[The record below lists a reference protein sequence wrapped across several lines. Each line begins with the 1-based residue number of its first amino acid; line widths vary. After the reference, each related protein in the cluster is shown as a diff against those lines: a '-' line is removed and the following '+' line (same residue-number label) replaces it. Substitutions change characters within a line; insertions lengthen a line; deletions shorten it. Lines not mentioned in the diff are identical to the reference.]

1 MTIVTK
7 PNTKPSTEKKAEK
20 TLGKPLVA
28 NETPGGEYVDHTV
41 LDPNNDDVEAWLS
54 SSARRRVST
63 ATTICVFIT
72 ALLVMSVGI
81 IGGVYLYRQ
90 FSHNQMTRFRGW
102 CGIPYERD
110 ALQLIPERFPVDSN
124 AKAFLQTPQD
134 ASIPREDGELAD
146 AEYID
151 LAEEIYEVE
160 TESEP
165 EPVLDSEPVLEK
177 NPESSETRSDTPY
190 MGYPEMNLFKEEFEL
205 DLDDESFEQIHVP
218 DFGFG
223 RQGRFIHDFKANKTG
238 IIDLTSK
245 RCFVMPLDRNHVLPP
260 RTVFDLVKKMWMG
273 YYNIDTEVVRETM
286 RVVYPPVEDYDSLG
300 MYIAKDCIN
309 FPTYRLERV
318 YTPELRKR
326 SVDAQNQEQIQL
338 VEFAGKKIIQYVISD
353 LHEDTQQ

>member
-1 MTIVTK
+1 MSFLSYSFSPLPSFPLALCPLTLALTLRSLLLTF
-7 PNTKPSTEKKAEK
+7 PLSLSLSTSLFPSPTPSTLLPS
-20 TLGKPLVA
+20 TYCPL
-28 NETPGGEYVDHTV
+28 
-41 LDPNNDDVEAWLS
+41 LS
-54 SSARRRVST
+54 SP
-63 ATTICVFIT
+63 
-72 ALLVMSVGI
+72 
-81 IGGVYLYRQ
+81 
-90 FSHNQMTRFRGW
+90 MTRFRGW

-124 AKAFLQTPQD
+124 AKTPQD

-146 AEYID
+146 AD
-151 LAEEIYEVE
+151 
-160 TESEP
+160 
-165 EPVLDSEPVLEK
+165 
-177 NPESSETRSDTPY
+177 ETRSDTPY

>member
-28 NETPGGEYVDHTV
+28 NETPGGDYVDHTV

-110 ALQLIPERFPVDSN
+110 ALQLIPESFPVDGN
-124 AKAFLQTPQD
+124 AK
-134 ASIPREDGELAD
+134 
-146 AEYID
+146 Y
-151 LAEEIYEVE
+151 V
-160 TESEP
+160 
-165 EPVLDSEPVLEK
+165 
-177 NPESSETRSDTPY
+177 
-190 MGYPEMNLFKEEFEL
+190 GYPDMNLFKEEFEL

-238 IIDLTSK
+238 IIDFTSK

-309 FPTYRLERV
+309 YPTYRLERV

-338 VEFAGKKIIQYVISD
+338 VEFAGKKIIQYVITD
-353 LHEDTQQ
+353 PHEDSQQ